1 MFGRQT
7 GTMLLAALVLAA
19 PACTRDEPRETAR
32 EQQAAPNDSLITMNI
47 QSRYFSD
54 DGIKAREIDVDTDK
68 GVVTLTGTVPSETA
82 RRQAETIAQGVDGV
96 SRVQNNL
103 RVEADSTT
111 ARADDARPDADRNAP
126 AGTQVN
132 AGWIT
137 TKIQAQYFGDA
148 DVRGRNID
156 VTTSPDGRVTLT
168 GTVESAAERAEAVR
182 IARATEGVK
191 DVNDSLRIVAPDA
204 ADRPAAADKDAKDD
218 KNDDN
223 ALTDPWITTKIE
235 SKYFLDGDVKGRNI
249 DVTTENGVVTL
260 TGQVTSAAERR
271 QAIVLAQST
280 DGVKDVRDQL
290 KIVADARDA
299 DVDKADMRDTK
310 DTANR
315 TASNVNDEWIEAK
328 IQSKYFLEGDLKNDE
343 ISVDVAKGVVTLQGR
358 VESADDK
365 RVAEEIAKET
375 DGVRNV
381 VNRLQVTATP
391 RAPR

>member
-1 MFGRQT
+1 
-7 GTMLLAALVLAA
+7 
-19 PACTRDEPRETAR
+19 
-32 EQQAAPNDSLITMNI
+32 
-47 QSRYFSD
+47 
-54 DGIKAREIDVDTDK
+54 
-68 GVVTLTGTVPSETA
+68 
-82 RRQAETIAQGVDGV
+82 V

-103 RVEADSTT
+103 RVEAESTT
-111 ARADDARPDADRNAP
+111 ARADDARPNAPADRDAP

-156 VTTSPDGRVTLT
+156 VTTSPEGRVTLT

-191 DVNDSLRIVAPDA
+191 DVNDNLRIVAADA
-204 ADRPAAADKDAKDD
+204 PDRPAADKDAKDD
-218 KNDDN
+218 KNDSN

-249 DVTTENGVVTL
+249 DVTTENGIVTL

-290 KIVADARDA
+290 KIVAEARDA

-343 ISVDVAKGVVTLQGR
+343 IAVDVAKGVVTLQGR

-365 RVAEEIAKET
+365 RIAEEIARET

-381 VNRLQVTATP
+381 VNRLQVTSTP

>member
-1 MFGRQT
+1 
-7 GTMLLAALVLAA
+7 
-19 PACTRDEPRETAR
+19 
-32 EQQAAPNDSLITMNI
+32 
-47 QSRYFSD
+47 
-54 DGIKAREIDVDTDK
+54 
-68 GVVTLTGTVPSETA
+68 VTLTGTVPSETA

-103 RVEADSTT
+103 RVVADATT
-111 ARADDARPDADRNAP
+111 ARADDARPNAP
-126 AGTQVN
+126 SDRDPNAATQVN

-156 VTTSPDGRVTLT
+156 VTTSPEGRVTLT

-191 DVNDSLRIVAPDA
+191 DVNDNLRIVAADA
-204 ADRPAAADKDAKDD
+204 LDRPAADKDAKDD
-218 KNDDN
+218 KNDSN

-249 DVTTENGVVTL
+249 DVTTENGIVTL

-290 KIVADARDA
+290 KIVAEARDA

-343 ISVDVAKGVVTLQGR
+343 IAVDVAKGVVTLQGR

-365 RVAEEIAKET
+365 RIAEEIARET

-381 VNRLQVTATP
+381 VNRLQVTSTP